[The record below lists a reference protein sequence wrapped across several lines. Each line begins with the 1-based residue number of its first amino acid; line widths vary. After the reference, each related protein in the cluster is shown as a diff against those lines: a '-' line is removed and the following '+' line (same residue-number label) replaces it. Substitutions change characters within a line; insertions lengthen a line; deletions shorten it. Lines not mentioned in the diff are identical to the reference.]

1 MYVFTHKKT
10 KYEKKIVISPF
21 ETNTIHIMGYF
32 FDNDDNFLRNTLTR
46 IALVVVSTVILV
58 WVLPKKQNTTIEFDY
73 KEGTPWKGGTVIA
86 KFNFHIYKKDSL
98 VNLEREQVLKNFQPY
113 YKIDKTVAQKALEEF
128 DMAFTE
134 EAYGELYRDKN
145 KIANLLT
152 QAYEKL
158 IINDEERSKL
168 TVDTIQI
175 IDNEDNKK
183 SAPTDIRNTLTTL
196 QAYEYIIENEE
207 LAKHRDLL
215 SSSNLNKY
223 IRPNLFYDDVW
234 SEARK
239 EDIVKQSVAVSIGEV
254 KEGEKI
260 VDTGEVV
267 TSEIADKL
275 RSMVIE
281 MERNGLNK
289 QETNNLQ
296 IGQTLVVAILLILF
310 TCYLIIFRKNYYN
323 KPRHILMLYVMI
335 LVYPIIVS
343 ILVRHQHTLNSVYLL
358 PFAMVPLLTRVF
370 LDTRTAFITHVIMI
384 LICSLAV
391 TYRFE
396 FIIVEITGGLAAIYA
411 LSDLSKRAHLFWAAF
426 LVAISTSAMY
436 YAVQLIQNDEM
447 IPVDSTIY
455 LIFVINAILLLI
467 TYPMM
472 FVIEKFFGF
481 TSVVTLFELS
491 DSSRGLLLKLS
502 EVAPGTFTHSTT
514 VGNLAYEIANKI
526 GANGLLVRTGAL
538 YHDIGK
544 MSNPV
549 FFTEN
554 QAGINP
560 HDKLTVIESAQII
573 IDHVKEGQR
582 LAEKYNLPS
591 NIKDFILTHHGQ
603 GVAKYFFLK
612 YQKDHPNEDVDKS
625 PFSYPGPNPFTRE
638 QAILMMTDSVEAAS
652 HSLKE
657 YNEEA
662 IRTLVNRIIDTQV
675 NEGYFTECPITFLD
689 IATAKQ
695 VLIDKLKSIYH
706 TRIQY
711 PGQEKPKENDN
722 KESKLKRKKKR
733 RRF

>member
-1 MYVFTHKKT
+1 
-10 KYEKKIVISPF
+10 
-21 ETNTIHIMGYF
+21 MGYI
-32 FDNDDNFLRNTLTR
+32 FDSDDSPIRNTLTK
-46 IALVVVSTVILV
+46 IALVVICTVILV
-58 WVLPKKQNTTIEFDY
+58 WVLPKKQNNTIEFDY
-73 KEGTPWKGGTVIA
+73 KEGAPWKGGTVIA

-98 VNLEREQVLKNFQPY
+98 VNLEKEQVLKNFQPY
-113 YKIDKTVAQKALEEF
+113 YKVDKNVAQRALEEF
-128 DMAFTE
+128 DLAFTE
-134 EAYGELYRDKN
+134 EAYGELYRDKH

-175 IDNEDNKK
+175 IDNEDNKN
-183 SAPTDIRNTLTTL
+183 SSPTDIRNTLTTL
-196 QAYEYIIENEE
+196 QAYEFIIENEE
-207 LAKHRDLL
+207 LSKHRDLL

-223 IRPNLFYDDVW
+223 IRPNLFYDNVW

-239 EDIVKQSVAVSIGEV
+239 EDIVKQSVAVSTGEV

-289 QETNNLQ
+289 QETQNLQ
-296 IGQTLVVAILLILF
+296 LGQTLIVVILMILF
-310 TCYLIIFRKNYYN
+310 TFYLILFRKNYFN
-323 KPRHILMLYVMI
+323 KPRHILMLYAMI

-343 ILVRHQHTLNSVYLL
+343 ILVRHQHTLSSVYLL
-358 PFAMVPLLTRVF
+358 PYAMVPLLTRVF
-370 LDTRTAFITHVIMI
+370 LDTRTAFITHVITI

-391 TYRFE
+391 SYRFE
-396 FIIVEITGGLAAIYA
+396 FIIVEITAGLAAIYA
-411 LSDLSKRAHLFWAAF
+411 LSDLSKRSHLFRAAF
-426 LVAISTSAMY
+426 LVAVCTAAMY
-436 YAVQLIQNDEM
+436 YAVQLVQNDEM
-447 IPVDSTIY
+447 IPIDSTIY
-455 LIFVINAILLLI
+455 LIFVINAILLLL
-467 TYPMM
+467 TYPLM
-472 FVIEKFFGF
+472 FVIEKAFGF

-514 VGNLAYEIANKI
+514 VGNLVYEIANKI

-560 HDKLTVIESAQII
+560 HDKLTEIDSAKII
-573 IDHVKEGQR
+573 TDHVKEGQR

-603 GVAKYFFLK
+603 GVAKYFYLK
-612 YQKDHPNEDVDKS
+612 YQKNHPNEEVDKS

-638 QAILMMTDSVEAAS
+638 QSILMMTDSVEAAS

-657 YNEEA
+657 YSEEA

-675 NEGYFTECPITFLD
+675 SDGYFTECPITFLD

-695 VLIDKLKSIYH
+695 VLIDRLKSIYH

-711 PGQEKPKENDN
+711 PGQEQSKENEGKEN
-722 KESKLKRKKKR
+722 KLRRKKKR

>member
-1 MYVFTHKKT
+1 
-10 KYEKKIVISPF
+10 
-21 ETNTIHIMGYF
+21 MGYF
-32 FDNDDNFLRNTLTR
+32 FDSEDSPIRNALTK
-46 IALVVVSTVILV
+46 IALVIISTVILV
-58 WVLPKKQNTTIEFDY
+58 WVLPKKQNTNIEFDY

-86 KFNFHIYKKDSL
+86 KFNFHIYKSDSL
-98 VNLEREQVLKNFQPY
+98 YNIEKQQVLKYFQPY
-113 YKIDKTVAQKALEEF
+113 YQVDKTVAQKALEEF
-128 DMAFTE
+128 DLAFTE
-134 EAYGELYRDKN
+134 EAYGDLYRYKN

-175 IDNEDNKK
+175 IDNEEAKT
-183 SAPTDIRNTLTTL
+183 SSPTNITNIFTTL
-196 QAYEYIIENEE
+196 QAYEFIIENEE
-207 LAKHRDLL
+207 LASQHDLL

-223 IRPNLFYDDVW
+223 IRPNLFYDKVW

-289 QETNNLQ
+289 PETQNLQ
-296 IGQTLVVAILLILF
+296 IGQALVVLILIILF
-310 TCYLIIFRKNYYN
+310 TCYLILFRNNYFS
-323 KPRHILMLYVMI
+323 KPRHILMLYAMI

-358 PFAMVPLLTRVF
+358 PFAIVPLLTRVF

-391 TYRFE
+391 SYRFE

-411 LSDLSKRAHLFWAAF
+411 LSDLSKRAHLFSAAF
-426 LVAISTSAMY
+426 IVAICTAAMY

-447 IPVDSTIY
+447 IPIDSTIY
-455 LIFVINAILLLI
+455 LIFLINGILLLL

-560 HDKLTVIESAQII
+560 HDKLTEIESAQII

-612 YQKDHPNEDVDKS
+612 YQKDHSNEEIDKS
-625 PFSYPGPNPFTRE
+625 LFSYPGPNPFTRE

-657 YNEEA
+657 YSDEA

-695 VLIDKLKSIYH
+695 VLIDRLKSIYH

-711 PGQEKPKENDN
+711 PGQEQPKENEG
-722 KESKLKRKKKR
+722 KESRLKRKKKR
-733 RRF
+733 RGRF

>member
-1 MYVFTHKKT
+1 MEEN
-10 KYEKKIVISPF
+10 KYK
-21 ETNTIHIMGYF
+21 GYTP
-32 FDNDDNFLRNTLTR
+32 DYID
-46 IALVVVSTVILV
+46 AL
-58 WVLPKKQNTTIEFDY
+58 LPKQIFVFGSNALGYHTGGASGTARKKFGAVWGQAEGLQGQCYAIPVDY
-73 KEGTPWKGGTVIA
+73 GKNVRKDKEVKEAVERFIAFAKANPDLFFLVTRVGCGIAGYHDEEIAQFFVGALELKNVSLPKSFVDALGGGEA
-86 KFNFHIYKKDSL
+86 HYD
-98 VNLEREQVLKNFQPY
+98 LERFVE
-113 YKIDKTVAQKALEEF
+113 AQQLDYVSAL
-128 DMAFTE
+128 
-134 EAYGELYRDKN
+134 N
-145 KIANLLT
+145 
-152 QAYEKL
+152 
-158 IINDEERSKL
+158 
-168 TVDTIQI
+168 
-175 IDNEDNKK
+175 
-183 SAPTDIRNTLTTL
+183 
-196 QAYEYIIENEE
+196 
-207 LAKHRDLL
+207 
-215 SSSNLNKY
+215 
-223 IRPNLFYDDVW
+223 
-234 SEARK
+234 
-239 EDIVKQSVAVSIGEV
+239 EV

-281 MERNGLNK
+281 MERNGLNR
-289 QETNNLQ
+289 QETQNLQ
-296 IGQTLVVAILLILF
+296 IGQALVVLILIILF
-310 TCYLIIFRKNYYN
+310 TCYLILFRNNYFS
-323 KPRHILMLYVMI
+323 KPRHILMLYAMI

-358 PFAMVPLLTRVF
+358 PFAIVPLLTRVF

-391 TYRFE
+391 SYRFE

-411 LSDLSKRAHLFWAAF
+411 LSDLSKRAHLFSAAF
-426 LVAISTSAMY
+426 IVAICTAAMY

-447 IPVDSTIY
+447 IPIDSTIY
-455 LIFVINAILLLI
+455 LIFLINGILLLL

-560 HDKLTVIESAQII
+560 HDKLTEIESAQII

-612 YQKDHPNEDVDKS
+612 YQKDHSNEEIDKS
-625 PFSYPGPNPFTRE
+625 LFSYPGPNPFTRE

-657 YNEEA
+657 YSDEA

-695 VLIDKLKSIYH
+695 VLIDRLKSIYH

-711 PGQEKPKENDN
+711 PGQEQPKENEG
-722 KESKLKRKKKR
+722 KESRLKRKKKR
-733 RRF
+733 RGRF

>member
-1 MYVFTHKKT
+1 
-10 KYEKKIVISPF
+10 
-21 ETNTIHIMGYF
+21 MGYF
-32 FDNDDNFLRNTLTR
+32 FDSDDSPIRNTLTR
-46 IALVVVSTVILV
+46 IALVIISTVILV

-86 KFNFHIYKKDSL
+86 KFNFHVYKSDSL
-98 VNLEREQVLKNFQPY
+98 YNLEKQQVLKNFQPY
-113 YKIDKTVAQKALEEF
+113 YKVDKTVAQKALEEF
-128 DMAFTE
+128 DLAFTE
-134 EAYGELYRDKN
+134 EAYGDLYRYKN
-145 KIANLLT
+145 RIGNLLA

-175 IDNEDNKK
+175 IDNEEVK
-183 SAPTDIRNTLTTL
+183 SSSSTDINNIFTTL
-196 QAYEYIIENEE
+196 QAYEFIIENEQ
-207 LAKHRDLL
+207 LASQRDLL

-223 IRPNLFYDDVW
+223 IRPNLFYDNVW

-267 TSEIADKL
+267 TSEIANKL
-275 RSMVIE
+275 HSMVIE

-289 QETNNLQ
+289 PNTYNLQ
-296 IGQTLVVAILLILF
+296 LGQTLVVLILMILF
-310 TCYLIIFRKNYYN
+310 TCYLILFRKNYYH
-323 KPRHILMLYVMI
+323 KPGHILMLYVMI
-335 LVYPIIVS
+335 LVFPIIIS
-343 ILVRHQHTLNSVYLL
+343 ILVRHQHTFNSVYLL
-358 PFAMVPLLTRVF
+358 PFAIVPLLTRVF
-370 LDTRTAFITHVIMI
+370 LDTRTAFITHVITI
-384 LICSLAV
+384 LICSLAIS
-391 TYRFE
+391 YRFE
-396 FIIVEITGGLAAIYA
+396 FIIVEVTAGLAAIYA
-411 LSDLSKRAHLFWAAF
+411 LSDLSKRSHLFGAAF
-426 LVAISTSAMY
+426 LVAICSAVMY
-436 YAVQLIQNDEM
+436 YAVQLIQNDKM
-447 IPVDSTIY
+447 IPIDSTIY
-455 LIFVINAILLLI
+455 LIFLINGILLLL

-472 FVIEKFFGF
+472 FVIEKVFGF

-554 QAGINP
+554 QAGVNP
-560 HDKLTVIESAQII
+560 HDKLTEIESAQII

-582 LAEKYNLPS
+582 LAEKYNLPT

-603 GVAKYFFLK
+603 GVAKYFYLK
-612 YQKDHPNEDVDKS
+612 YQKEHPNEEVEKS

-657 YNEEA
+657 YSEEA

-695 VLIDKLKSIYH
+695 VLIDRLKSIYH

-711 PGQEKPKENDN
+711 PGQEQQKENEG
-722 KESKLKRKKKR
+722 KESKQKRRKKKR
-733 RRF
+733 RF